1 MKKFQKALFVLMLA
15 IQFTAATSV
24 AQADIEIPSCYPCD
38 GK

>member
-1 MKKFQKALFVLMLA
+1 MFKKTLFVLMLA
-15 IQFTAATSV
+15 LQFTAATTV